1 MTRLEP
7 EEALAFLR
15 EQAVWGRAGAG
26 RLILVSGGVASGK
39 TWLLDEFVDYCV
51 RQGVRTLSAVG
62 AADEQ
67 GFAGGVLKQLLV
79 GVECSPGEQGAPD
92 GDDPVLAHHGLG
104 RIRSSGGP
112 DGDALRSWAAR
123 IERLAREEPLALVV
137 DDVHLADD
145 ASLLVLRRIQ
155 RRLRTAPLTMVLGFR
170 DAGAAGDRGR
180 QFTWG
185 AHLGIRLAPWSE
197 ERMREI
203 LGDRVFGGASLLARQ
218 LSCGIPMLTAALAED
233 SIADEADE
241 AGADGGTEY
250 VEALGRYLDRWD
262 PPLREAAGRLAAF
275 GEPFPA
281 RAEQGTGGPV
291 GVVAAESLDR
301 SGLLADGW
309 FRHPGIAE
317 AVLRGLTPE
326 ARAAAHLRAAELK
339 TRLVAEPREVAA
351 HLLAAGSPGPDWAPS
366 VLRRAAEQA
375 MDQATGQAHLAPE
388 TAVPEADFAR
398 QCLEL
403 AVESAGSD
411 AERRTIL
418 ADLARRAW
426 RSSPSAGQGYLD
438 VLTDLMSDGLEQSP
452 EQAAVFARA
461 ALWWGEEAVHRG
473 SLPFGY
479 DVLGAGALGPGKS
492 GSGAAGEGGAGSG
505 AVGEGGAGSWAGG
518 PADVRAGSPPDFQAE
533 ALCRLAH
540 RWWFG
545 PVDAVPLVSAGAAD
559 PWLSAADDL
568 SRIWSEPGGDASVA
582 AAERLLDSCRLSDGT
597 LEALMTAVLAL
608 VLGGRAEDAEDWWRT
623 LKADADSR
631 GAVVWQAV
639 LTGMW
644 SSAVLRGGDATY
656 AAALARHALSLLP
669 DRDWGAAVADPLA
682 TLLAARTAAGE
693 YERAAEVVARG
704 IPDGLEHTVGGI
716 RFLRSRGRYHL
727 ATGRPL
733 AAVGD
738 FTRIG
743 RILGARGTD
752 LPGLAPWRADL
763 AEAHLALGDACA
775 ARDLATEQLARA
787 VDTDLHTRALAL
799 RVLAVAGPP
808 EELHRSLREPAELF
822 AARGDRAETLRTV
835 RMLDRMPWQDGTGPG
850 GRSGVLTAIASVDR
864 GLRGPRGL
872 VGVAGRRDQGG
883 RLPEPAD
890 PADPAGPPDRPG
902 PLSLVPAERPTS
914 HRVAARITTPVRAVA
929 GGPESTVRTEPEAGG
944 AETLSEAERRVAGLA
959 VQGLTNQEISGVLA
973 VTVSTVEQH
982 LTRVY
987 RKLGVRGRADLAAGL
1002 GN

>member
-1 MTRLEP
+1 MMELEP
-7 EEALAFLR
+7 EEALAFLS
-15 EQAVWGRAGAG
+15 EQAVPGRAGAG

-39 TWLLDEFVDYCV
+39 TWLLDEFVDHCV

-67 GFAGGVLKQLLV
+67 GFAGAVLEQLLA
-79 GVECSPGEQGAPD
+79 GVECCSLGEQCVPD
-92 GDDPVLAHHGLG
+92 SEAGGDSP
-104 RIRSSGGP
+104 
-112 DGDALRSWAAR
+112 RSWAAK
-123 IERLAREEPLALVV
+123 IGRLAREEPLALVV
-137 DDVHLADD
+137 DDAHLADA
-145 ASLLVLRRIQ
+145 ASLLVLRRLQ
-155 RRLRTAPLTMVLGFR
+155 RRLRTVRLTMVLGVR
-170 DAGAAGDRGR
+170 DTAVAGDRGR

-185 AHLGIRLAPWSE
+185 AHREIRLAPWSA
-197 ERMREI
+197 ERIREV
-203 LGDRVFGGASLLARQ
+203 LGDRVFDGTPFLARQ

-233 SIADEADE
+233 ST
-241 AGADGGTEY
+241 ADGSTACAVDGGGAEY
-250 VEALGRYLDRWD
+250 VEALGRYLDRCD

-275 GEPFPA
+275 GGPFPA
-281 RAEQGTGGPV
+281 RAEPGAGGTV
-291 GVVAAESLDR
+291 GLVGAVAAEALDR

-351 HLLAAGSPGPDWAPS
+351 HLLAAGSPGPGWAPP

-375 MDQATGQAHLAPE
+375 TDQAGGQAHLAPE

-403 AVESAGSD
+403 AVASAGSD
-411 AERRTIL
+411 AERRAIL

-438 VLTDLMSDGLEQSP
+438 ALTDLPSDSPEQSP
-452 EQAAVFARA
+452 QQAAVFARA
-461 ALWWGEEAVHRG
+461 ALWWGDEAVHRG
-473 SLPFGY
+473 SLPFDCGA
-479 DVLGAGALGPGKS
+479 LGAGAVGSGVS
-492 GSGAAGEGGAGSG
+492 GSGAA
-505 AVGEGGAGSWAGG
+505 VPWAGG
-518 PADVRAGSPPDFQAE
+518 QAGLPPDFQAE

-545 PVDAVPLVSAGAAD
+545 PVDAVPLVPTGAAD
-559 PWLSAADDL
+559 PWLSAAEDL

-608 VLGGRAEDAEDWWRT
+608 VLAGRAEEAEEWWRT
-623 LKADADSR
+623 LKAEADCH

-644 SSAVLRGGDATY
+644 SSVVLRGGDATY

-669 DRDWGAAVADPLA
+669 DRDWGGAVADPLA

-704 IPDGLEHTVGGI
+704 IPDGLDHTVGGI
-716 RFLRSRGRYHL
+716 RFLRARGHYHL

-775 ARDLATEQLARA
+775 ARDLATDQLARA
-787 VDTDLHTRALAL
+787 VDTDRHTRALVL
-799 RVLAVAGPP
+799 RVLALAGPP
-808 EELHRSLREPAELF
+808 EELHRSLREPVELL
-822 AARGDRAETLRTV
+822 AACGDRAETLRTV
-835 RMLDRMPWQDGTGPG
+835 RMLDRMPWQDETGPG
-850 GRSGVLTAIASVDR
+850 KRSGVLTAVASVDH

-872 VGVAGRRDQGG
+872 VGLAGRRDPGG
-883 RLPEPAD
+883 RPPDSAAPSD
-890 PADPAGPPDRPG
+890 PVDPPDRPG
-902 PLSLVPAERPTS
+902 PPAGVPAARPAI
-914 HRVAARITTPVRAVA
+914 HPVAARTTTSSRAVA
-929 GGPESTVRTEPEAGG
+929 GGPASTARTEPEAGG
-944 AETLSEAERRVAGLA
+944 VETISEGERRVAALA

-987 RKLGVRGRADLAAGL
+987 RKLGIRGRADLAAGL
-1002 GN
+1002 VN